1 MTAQPVE
8 RGDGPVELRWAPV
21 QGCTL
26 PTAAQPVREAEFG
39 ALFAAAVRTVQRPSP
54 NVLRLAVAAAAEQTA
69 RDLAA
74 RESGCCSF
82 FTFEFTP
89 RDPHTVWMDIE
100 VPTARVAVLDGL
112 AAQAIEASGSDTA
125 R

>member
-8 RGDGPVELRWAPV
+8 RGDGPVQLRWAPM

-26 PTAAQPVREAEFG
+26 PTAAQPVREAEFA

-54 NVLRLAVAAAAEQTA
+54 NVLRLVVAAAAEQTA

-89 RDPHTVWMDIE
+89 RGPDTVWMDIK
-100 VPTARVAVLDGL
+100 VPAARVAVLDGL
-112 AAQAIEASGSDTA
+112 AAQAIEASGS
-125 R
+125 

>member
-21 QGCTL
+21 RGCTL
-26 PTAAQPVREAEFG
+26 PTAAQPAREAEFA
-39 ALFAAAVRTVQRPSP
+39 ALFTAAVRTVQRPSP

-82 FTFEFTP
+82 FTFAFTP
-89 RDPHTVWMDIE
+89 RDPDTVWMDIE

-112 AAQAIEASGSDTA
+112 AAQAIEASGS
-125 R
+125 